1 MLKHAPIKN
10 KLMPKLCAEAHG
22 FQTKWKNKAQKV
34 ERKSKFLKTRQ
45 SFQNQKLKTK
55 CKIKFLTNR
64 NYKARNKA
72 KFFKNKN

>member
-45 SFQNQKLKTK
+45 SFQNQKLKNK
-55 CKIKFLTNR
+55 MQNKIFEKQKLQS
-64 NYKARNKA
+64 KKQNKA
-72 KFFKNKN
+72 F